1 MISDT
6 CFTLLVT
13 SSYFTLAVVRKWWQQ
28 KLQNEKNYILPHV
41 IEYWRCLIIDFDIHI
56 WPWIPEMNLFLA
68 PMFFSEETI
77 GDRNDI
83 WSNFRRKKKKTVK
96 KTQNIFKDQN
106 VHELEESYLHEI
118 LWTISLMRK
127 SSETWDYS
135 AWRRED
141 WRGIISKGWL
151 PSGWGQ
157 ALCGG
162 AQQEDKEQ

>member
-83 WSNFRRKKKKTVK
+83 WSNFRRKKKKLLK
-96 KTQNIFKDQN
+96 KPKTYLRTRMSMNWRSPICMKSFGPSPLWGKVQRPETIQPG
-106 VHELEESYLHEI
+106 EERTERDLI
-118 LWTISLMRK
+118 N
-127 SSETWDYS
+127 
-135 AWRRED
+135 A
-141 WRGIISKGWL
+141 
-151 PSGWGQ
+151 
-157 ALCGG
+157 
-162 AQQEDKEQ
+162 